1 MVCLAVDLSKDK
13 YSIYSYKMDTLSDRR
28 RSAMIVSEAKK
39 IGMQIQIARKK
50 RKLSLADLAQMVDLT
65 PKYLSMIECGTK
77 TPKLE
82 TLISIA
88 NALETDANSLLAGVL
103 NTSSV
108 VESAF
113 FSDVIDKY
121 QELSKRQQEK
131 VLRLLNALITEELHE
146 N

>member
-1 MVCLAVDLSKDK
+1 
-13 YSIYSYKMDTLSDRR
+13 
-28 RSAMIVSEAKK
+28 MIVSEAKK

-50 RKLSLADLAQMVDLT
+50 RQLSQADLAQMVDLT

-82 TLISIA
+82 TLIIA
-88 NALETDANSLLAGVL
+88 NALETAANSLLAGVL

>member
-1 MVCLAVDLSKDK
+1 
-13 YSIYSYKMDTLSDRR
+13 
-28 RSAMIVSEAKK
+28 MIVSEAKK

-50 RKLSLADLAQMVDLT
+50 RQLSQADLAQMVDLT

-121 QELSKRQQEK
+121 QPTGKSIALVECVDHRRTPRELNNYDESPAPR
-131 VLRLLNALITEELHE
+131 
-146 N
+146 

>member
-1 MVCLAVDLSKDK
+1 
-13 YSIYSYKMDTLSDRR
+13 
-28 RSAMIVSEAKK
+28 MIVSEAKK

-50 RKLSLADLAQMVDLT
+50 RQLSQADLAQMVDLT

-131 VLRLLNALITEELHE
+131 VLRLLNALITDELHE

>member
-1 MVCLAVDLSKDK
+1 
-13 YSIYSYKMDTLSDRR
+13 
-28 RSAMIVSEAKK
+28 MIVSEAKK

-50 RKLSLADLAQMVDLT
+50 RQLSQADLAQMVDLT

-113 FSDVIDKY
+113 FSDVIDNTRNSASANRKKY
-121 QELSKRQQEK
+121 C
-131 VLRLLNALITEELHE
+131 AC
-146 N
+146 

>member
-1 MVCLAVDLSKDK
+1 
-13 YSIYSYKMDTLSDRR
+13 
-28 RSAMIVSEAKK
+28 MIVSEAKRL
-39 IGMQIQIARKK
+39 GCRSRLRGRSANYPRQTWP
-50 RKLSLADLAQMVDLT
+50 QMVDLT

>member
-1 MVCLAVDLSKDK
+1 
-13 YSIYSYKMDTLSDRR
+13 
-28 RSAMIVSEAKK
+28 MIVSEAKK

-50 RKLSLADLAQMVDLT
+50 RQLSQADLAQMVDLT

-113 FSDVIDKY
+113 FSDVIDKIPGTQQAPTGKSFAFVECVDY
-121 QELSKRQQEK
+121 RRTPRELNNYDESPAPR
-131 VLRLLNALITEELHE
+131 
-146 N
+146 

>member
-1 MVCLAVDLSKDK
+1 
-13 YSIYSYKMDTLSDRR
+13 
-28 RSAMIVSEAKK
+28 MIVSEAKK

-50 RKLSLADLAQMVDLT
+50 RQLSQADLAQMVDLT

-131 VLRLLNALITEELHE
+131 ALRLLNALITEELHE

>member
-1 MVCLAVDLSKDK
+1 
-13 YSIYSYKMDTLSDRR
+13 
-28 RSAMIVSEAKK
+28 MIVSEAKK

-50 RKLSLADLAQMVDLT
+50 RQLSQADLAQMVDLT

-131 VLRLLNALITEELHE
+131 SFAFVECVDYRRTPRELNNYDESPAPR
-146 N
+146 